1 MEFNINHYV
10 KVKLTERGRKILKE
24 QHEEF
29 VSGSLGIL
37 GDMKTYKPK
46 KEDEEGWSTWQMW
59 DLMSTLGQ
67 HYYMGPMPPF
77 ETVIII
83 DQEEE

>member
-29 VSGSLGIL
+29 VRASPGISEN
-37 GDMKTYKPK
+37 MKIYKPQ
-46 KEDEEGWSTWQMW
+46 KEDDEGWSTWQMW

-67 HYYMGPMPPF
+67 HWYMGSIPPF